1 MKFEEL
7 GLREEVMKGVRS
19 CGFAEATPIQ
29 EKIIPPAIAGNNVL
43 GSAQTGSGKT
53 AAFILPMLH
62 KLAESGSGLRGLVL
76 EPTRELAIQVNSVAT
91 ELGVGTGLKSVVLF
105 GGAPLSQQVSKIRA
119 GADIVVATPGRLID
133 LAWNGYLDFS
143 DIKFFVL
150 DEVDRMFDMGFI
162 DDVRKIISFLPEGGY
177 QKMFFSATIPPEVG
191 ALIDQFLEDPVEVSI
206 GRRSKPAEGISHE
219 LYYVE
224 ARDKVKA
231 LTHII
236 RTRAISS
243 AIVFTETKH
252 GTDKL
257 FDQLTKENITAVPFH
272 SGFDQVKRFDT
283 LKRFRSGR
291 IKILVA
297 TNVAARGLDITG
309 ISHIF
314 NYDVPRMCEDYVHR
328 IGRSARADA
337 TGVAITFA
345 SPDEVGSLRKIE
357 QLIEMKLPVM
367 SIDGLTLS
375 EVPERGRGRG
385 GAGSRGGGGRG
396 PRGGAAGRGKSGDC
410 GQGGRGKGGG
420 PKPASS
426 RPHNPKS

>member
-29 EKIIPPAIAGNNVL
+29 EKIIPPAIEGKNVL

-62 KLAESGSGLRGLVL
+62 KLSEGGSGLRGLVL
-76 EPTRELAIQVNSVAT
+76 EPTRELAIQVNSVAA
-91 ELGVGTGLKSVVLF
+91 ELGAGTGLKSVVLF

-133 LAWNGYLDFS
+133 LAWNGYLDFT

-177 QKMFFSATIPPEVG
+177 QKMFFSATIPPEVA

-224 ARDKVKA
+224 ARDKIKA
-231 LTHII
+231 LVRILK
-236 RTRAISS
+236 TRDISS

-252 GTDKL
+252 GADKL
-257 FDQLTKENITAVPFH
+257 FDLLTKENITAVPFH
-272 SGFDQVKRFDT
+272 SGFDQVKRYDT

-337 TGVAITFA
+337 TGVAITLA
-345 SPDEVGSLRKIE
+345 SPDEVGSLRRIE

-367 SIDGLTLS
+367 SIDGVTLS
-375 EVPERGRGRG
+375 EVPERRRGGG
-385 GAGSRGGGGRG
+385 GAGRRGGGGGRG
-396 PRGGAAGRGKSGDC
+396 PRSGSGGAPGGGKSG
-410 GQGGRGKGGG
+410 GRGHGGRGGGGG

-426 RPHNPKS
+426 RP